1 MKPNP
6 KIKLVRAGRALMQ
19 TVHSNRHCQKTL
31 SFVSFSRKS
40 IFQHRSI
47 SKSSP
52 CQLRIVPG
60 QPCGTASLL
69 LVADISFLL
78 SWYRLGTDA
87 SQARSVWAFPDLPA
101 ARAVLGLAMTAIF
114 LADQALTA
122 TTPMQWYS
130 VGKCCHNGGA
140 GRSTE
145 GHRCGGQET
154 GTCCARLTDAW
165 AWSLRGNKMVLLRIL
180 HVEIF

>member
-1 MKPNP
+1 MKLNP
-6 KIKLVRAGRALMQ
+6 KTKLVRPGRALMQ
-19 TVHSNRHCQKTL
+19 TVHSNRHRQKTL
-31 SFVSFSRKS
+31 NFVSFSRKS

-52 CQLRIVPG
+52 CQLRMVPG
-60 QPCGTASLL
+60 QPCSTASLL
-69 LVADISFLL
+69 LVADINFLL
-78 SWYRLGTDA
+78 SWCRLGTDA
-87 SQARSVWAFPDLPA
+87 SQACSVWAFPDLPA

-114 LADQALTA
+114 LADQALRT

-140 GRSTE
+140 GCSTE
-145 GHRCGGQET
+145 GHRRGGQEM
-154 GTCCARLTDAW
+154 GTCCAQLTDAW
-165 AWSLRGNKMVLLRIL
+165 AWSFRGNKMVLLRIL

>member
-154 GTCCARLTDAW
+154 GTCCARLTGAW